1 MNVAGLTITN
11 DRVDKY
17 HPDLQYSKIIITGP
31 GSDGTK
37 VGFIIHVLSEVI
49 CVFKCFLAT
58 PCFKSRS
65 LGWMVRKRP

>member
-37 VGFIIHVLSEVI
+37 VGIEIMSI
-49 CVFKCFLAT
+49 FKFCILMFFSDAT
-58 PCFKSRS
+58 S
-65 LGWMVRKRP
+65 